1 MLLMVKTM
9 KRIGVITS
17 GGDAPGMNA
26 TVRAVVR
33 SAIYAGCE
41 VIGIHRGFRGL
52 LEDQFTKLNLRS
64 VSGIINYG
72 GTVLK
77 TGRCPEMKTTTGLNR
92 AINTLK
98 ELKIEGLV
106 VIGGDGSLAA
116 GNAISNRGIPTICI
130 PGSIDNDIYGTDE
143 TVGFDTALNT
153 AVEAIDKIRD
163 TASSHERVFIV
174 EVMGREHGF
183 LALAVGV
190 AAGAEFILIP
200 EVKISAAKLCAELR
214 QEHRRGKTSVIIV
227 FAEGVGN
234 PFDIAQKITKGTNL
248 EVRVSSLGYIQRGGS
263 PTARSR
269 ILASQFGAHAVDLL
283 LKGKKNRLV
292 VLSGGKITDIPISAA
307 ANNERP
313 IDMQTYKLAQR
324 LAI

>member
-1 MLLMVKTM
+1 M
-9 KRIGVITS
+9 KKIGVITS

-26 TVRAVVR
+26 TVRSVVR

-52 LEDQFTKLNLRS
+52 LDDQFSHLNLRS
-64 VSGIINYG
+64 VSGIIKNG
-72 GTVLK
+72 GTMLK
-77 TGRCPEMKTTTGLNR
+77 TGRCPEMKTATGMNR
-92 AINTLK
+92 ALATLHQ
-98 ELKIEGLV
+98 LKIEGLV

-116 GNAISNRGIPTICI
+116 GNAISQRGIPTICI

-183 LALAVGV
+183 LALAVGL
-190 AAGAEFILIP
+190 AAGVEFILIP
-200 EVKISAAKLCAELR
+200 EIKIKTDRLCAELKE
-214 QEHRRGKTSVIIV
+214 EHRRGKTSVIVV

-234 PFDIAQKITKGTNL
+234 PFDLAQKITRCSSL
-248 EVRVSSLGYIQRGGS
+248 EVRVSSLGYIQRGGTPS
-263 PTARSR
+263 ARSR
-269 ILASQFGAHAVDLL
+269 ILASNFGAHAVNLL
-283 LKGKKNRLV
+283 LQGKKNRLV
-292 VLSGGKITDIPISAA
+292 VLSRGSITDIPISLAA
-307 ANNERP
+307 SHEKP
-313 IDMQTYKLAQR
+313 IDRHTHELARR
-324 LAI
+324 LAT